1 MGINEINSYINEQ
14 NSFPDFLLR
23 NLSIPSNED
32 KSFFSKLTEFVMD
45 VAMII
50 APLLTY
56 LFQIN
61 KFYKTKS
68 SKGFSKFIC
77 LLLFLGN
84 ILRIFFWFGTRFKK
98 TLLYQSIGIVIF
110 QIILI
115 HLCIKYQDIP
125 IISKINNN
133 NQQSTNSDNPLNH

>member
-1 MGINEINSYINEQ
+1 MGINEINSFINEE
-14 NSFPDFLLR
+14 NSFPNFLVR
-23 NLSIPSNED
+23 SLSITEKKN
-32 KSFFSKLTEFVMD
+32 KSFFGKLTDFIMD
-45 VAMII
+45 IAMIA

-61 KFYKTKS
+61 KFHKTQS

-84 ILRIFFWFGTRFKK
+84 IFRIFFWFGTYFKR

-115 HLCIKYQDIP
+115 HLCVKYQDLSIKP
-125 IISKINNN
+125 NINNIFDLIN
-133 NQQSTNSDNPLNH
+133 YNILIK